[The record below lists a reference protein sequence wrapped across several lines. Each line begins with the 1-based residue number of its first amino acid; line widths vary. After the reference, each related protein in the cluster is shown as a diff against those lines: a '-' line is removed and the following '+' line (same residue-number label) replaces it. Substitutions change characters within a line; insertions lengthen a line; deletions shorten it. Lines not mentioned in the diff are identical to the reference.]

1 MTSWITKM
9 MSTHTEMTREMCDC
23 QHPLLAPPLLCCCLV
38 RCARNRNIIQP
49 STVCKQNSDS
59 SHLFVGCSRKKA
71 SRGFE
76 PRSLDSESRVLTVTP
91 RGLLKTMSS
100 RVYSR
105 ATNGHRQNDN
115 HDAYLFAAFL
125 KPFGLP
131 FGGPGVSSPPPP
143 HPPPAQL
150 LEGVWPYN
158 PHC

>member
-1 MTSWITKM
+1 
-9 MSTHTEMTREMCDC
+9 MTREMCDC

-100 RVYSR
+100 RVSSR
-105 ATNGHRQNDN
+105 ASTGPRQNYN
-115 HDAYLFAAFL
+115 HDAYLFAAFFKTL
-125 KPFGLP
+125 WLAIWWPWGLLAP
-131 FGGPGVSSPPPP
+131 TAPPPTSSVIGGSLAIQP
-143 HPPPAQL
+143 TL
-150 LEGVWPYN
+150 LIF
-158 PHC
+158 

>member
-1 MTSWITKM
+1 MTSWISKM
-9 MSTHTEMTREMCDC
+9 ISAHKEMTRKMCDC

-38 RCARNRNIIQP
+38 RFLLCARNRNIIQP

-59 SHLFVGCSRKKA
+59 SHLSVGRSRKKA

-100 RVYSR
+100 RVSSR
-105 ATNGHRQNDN
+105 ASTGPRQNYN
-115 HDAYLFAAFL
+115 HDAYLFATFL

-143 HPPPAQL
+143 HPPPAQFIPPTL
-150 LEGVWPYN
+150 LIF
-158 PHC
+158 

>member
-1 MTSWITKM
+1 
-9 MSTHTEMTREMCDC
+9 
-23 QHPLLAPPLLCCCLV
+23 
-38 RCARNRNIIQP
+38 
-49 STVCKQNSDS
+49 
-59 SHLFVGCSRKKA
+59 
-71 SRGFE
+71 
-76 PRSLDSESRVLTVTP
+76 
-91 RGLLKTMSS
+91 LKTMSS

-115 HDAYLFAAFL
+115 HDAYFFAAFL